1 MVGLRTLLTASVA
14 LMAVTGAASAGERI
28 GAAAMVK
35 NKVVGTHAGR
45 SRDLSPG
52 NGVFE
57 REAIATAAR
66 SAAQLQFRDRTN
78 LTIGQKSRIVLDRF
92 VYDPRRGTSDKLL
105 SATKGSLRFLSGTAQ
120 RKSTKI
126 KIPGATIGI
135 RG

>member
-1 MVGLRTLLTASVA
+1 MVGLRTLLVTAIA
-14 LMAVTGAASAGERI
+14 FTAVTGTANAGERI
-28 GAAAMVK
+28 GSAAMVK

-45 SRDLSPG
+45 SRDLRVG

-57 REAIATAAR
+57 REAIATAER
-66 SAAQLQFRDRTN
+66 SATQLQFRDQTN
-78 LTIGQKSRIVLDRF
+78 LTVGQKSRVVLDRF

-105 SATKGSLRFLSGTAQ
+105 SATKGSLRFLSGTAK